1 MILTVASKPR
11 FRGLAEA
18 MTDSEVNRVRKAL
31 VQDIQ
36 SNPAP
41 IRNMT
46 GEEKA
51 ALLVKLMGLVWP
63 EVPGFNRKV
72 DLESVQ

>member
-1 MILTVASKPR
+1 MASKPR

-18 MTDSEVNRVRKAL
+18 MTDAEVNRIRKAL

-41 IRNMT
+41 IRNIT
-46 GEEKA
+46 GDEKA

-63 EVPGFNRKV
+63 EVPGFNGKV
-72 DLESVQ
+72 NLDSVQ

>member
-1 MILTVASKPR
+1 MASKPR
-11 FRGLAEA
+11 FRGLAEG
-18 MTDSEVNRVRKAL
+18 MTDAEVNRVRKAL

-63 EVPGFNRKV
+63 EVSGFNRKV
-72 DLESVQ
+72 NLESVQ

>member
-1 MILTVASKPR
+1 MASKPR
-11 FRGLAEA
+11 FRGLADA
-18 MTDSEVNRVRKAL
+18 MTDAEVNRIRKAL

-63 EVPGFNRKV
+63 EVPGFNGKV
-72 DLESVQ
+72 NLDSVQ

>member
-1 MILTVASKPR
+1 MASKPR

-18 MTDSEVNRVRKAL
+18 MTDAEVNRVRKAL

-41 IRNMT
+41 IRNIT
-46 GEEKA
+46 GDEKA

-63 EVPGFNRKV
+63 EVPGFNGKV
-72 DLESVQ
+72 NLDSVQ